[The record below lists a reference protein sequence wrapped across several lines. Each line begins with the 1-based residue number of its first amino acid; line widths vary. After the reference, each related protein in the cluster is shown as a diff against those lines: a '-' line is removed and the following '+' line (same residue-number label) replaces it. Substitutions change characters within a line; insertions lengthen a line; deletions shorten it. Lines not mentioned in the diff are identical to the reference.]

1 MQGLNALD
9 EQTLKASPA
18 RYAYVLHVRENM
30 KKFTMPTR
38 SAQVAAITPSLI
50 RAPSNP
56 TRSTSPVAAST
67 IPSKLRQPTKLAS
80 FPPTATARKN
90 DNTSTPSGTKV
101 ATAVVAAATTTTTT
115 TPTISLNVS
124 PSIVISPT
132 PTSLS
137 PAPRRRAPMPRT
149 WSRNTDS
156 EAAGSAAAAAKALQD
171 VLAVP
176 STDAPSLNTAPLEP
190 AQETLPTQ
198 PAEPD
203 TTQKVP
209 QVKPT
214 DPDLRGEDAVGPSP
228 EPDINVWDIDDMC
241 VVETPAAATPQP
253 TLLEKMK
260 DVTVNEE
267 LARLAEYATL
277 EIVVITLP
285 EAKKVCGILRGESYQ
300 KPAEGVRFDDTVTEM
315 EHCMF
320 EQEEF
325 ERDEEEER
333 KRIERLSRY
342 SSEEEEFERDVEVE
356 DEGDDKEKDE
366 GTDEDSGK
374 ESALDA
380 WKRAMEE
387 KTQKMREASS
397 ADHEDSKRPFRL
409 QPRADRKSVV

>member
-1 MQGLNALD
+1 M
-9 EQTLKASPA
+9 
-18 RYAYVLHVRENM
+18 
-30 KKFTMPTR
+30 
-38 SAQVAAITPSLI
+38 
-50 RAPSNP
+50 
-56 TRSTSPVAAST
+56 
-67 IPSKLRQPTKLAS
+67 
-80 FPPTATARKN
+80 
-90 DNTSTPSGTKV
+90 
-101 ATAVVAAATTTTTT
+101 
-115 TPTISLNVS
+115 
-124 PSIVISPT
+124 
-132 PTSLS
+132 
-137 PAPRRRAPMPRT
+137 
-149 WSRNTDS
+149 
-156 EAAGSAAAAAKALQD
+156 
-171 VLAVP
+171 
-176 STDAPSLNTAPLEP
+176 
-190 AQETLPTQ
+190 
-198 PAEPD
+198 
-203 TTQKVP
+203 
-209 QVKPT
+209 
-214 DPDLRGEDAVGPSP
+214 GPSP

-409 QPRADRKSVV
+409 QPRAWGTSASPTISPVASPAVSEAEDAKSEEEMEDVIIREEEREKRPKIASKRKVLLDRTKKGNTLGRGFVPPSDDEGETSGGESALDAWKRAMEEKTERMKAAADDKLRAP